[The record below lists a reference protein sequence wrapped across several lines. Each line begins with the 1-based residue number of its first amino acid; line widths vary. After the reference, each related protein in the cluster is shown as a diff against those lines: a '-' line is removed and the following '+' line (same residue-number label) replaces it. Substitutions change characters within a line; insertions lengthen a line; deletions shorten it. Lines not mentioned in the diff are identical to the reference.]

1 MPTQDDIDWNN
12 TVSKNRQR
20 ESRAARRRSKDVQKE
35 RSSRLRA
42 AESTGERREIK
53 NQYQKMEGG
62 VWDVSTS
69 QTEVFNNEG
78 DNTDISSSAGVDS
91 AFDRDNSSQLSQTID
106 ILVCNSETGISETLT
121 IYYKGPEE

>member
-1 MPTQDDIDWNN
+1 
-12 TVSKNRQR
+12 
-20 ESRAARRRSKDVQKE
+20 
-35 RSSRLRA
+35 
-42 AESTGERREIK
+42 
-53 NQYQKMEGG
+53 MEGG

-121 IYYKGPEE
+121 IYYVEP

>member
-121 IYYKGPEE
+121 IYYVEP